1 SAYLDLL
8 ADAADPA
15 VLDVLLATARERVP
29 GFLGFRFYLVPD
41 DSPTG
46 ARLREAA
53 GRLGMVCHDEGDL
66 PAPALALHDPPG
78 AGLAV
83 AQKRSLV
90 RDERSL
96 RRDGEVRVWHLRDG
110 LAILPHL
117 DDFFGQHVAR
127 WS

>member
-41 DSPTG
+41 ESPTG
-46 ARLREAA
+46 PRLRAA
-53 GRLGMVCHDEGDL
+53 ADRLGLVCHDEGDL

-78 AGLAV
+78 AGLA
-83 AQKRSLV
+83 AAGKTSLV
-90 RDERSL
+90 RHERAF
-96 RRDGEVRVWHLRDG
+96 RRLGELDVLHLRDG
-110 LAILPHL
+110 RTILPHL
-117 DDFFGQHVAR
+117 DDFF
-127 WS
+127 